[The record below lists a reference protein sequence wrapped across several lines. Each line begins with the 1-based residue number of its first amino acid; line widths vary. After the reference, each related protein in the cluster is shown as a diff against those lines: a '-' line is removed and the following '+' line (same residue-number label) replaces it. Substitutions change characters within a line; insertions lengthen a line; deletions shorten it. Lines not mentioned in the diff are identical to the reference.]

1 MWYTIDRTLESVIK
15 MKSLKELFLYG
26 PGPSSSHTIGPQR
39 AAEIFKNQVKD
50 ASSFFVILY
59 GSLALTGKGH
69 LTDVILKKVLGENT
83 TIIFDTNL
91 QNLVHPNTMAFLAF
105 DKNNQLIAKKTCYS
119 LGGGAISFENETY
132 LESKEVYPFNSFN
145 EMNLYL
151 KKLNFKSYDELVTYY
166 EDKDIQNYLQFC
178 LNKMFECVENGL
190 KATGLIPGKLKL
202 ERVAKQIFE
211 NAKNA
216 SLDEQK
222 KLYITAFAYAV
233 AENNAS
239 GLNVITAPTCGS
251 AGVLAAVLY
260 YEYFFHQQSL
270 EKLTKALMVA
280 GLIGNLVKTMA
291 SISGAI
297 GGCQAEIGTATS
309 MAAAA
314 LCTLYDLSNQ
324 QIEYAS
330 ELAMEHMLG
339 LTCDPVLGYVQI
351 PCIERNAIAALRVYD
366 AFLYAKV
373 ISHSRKNRISLD
385 DVIKAM
391 KITGDELSFD
401 YKETSQGGL
410 AKIHDIKK

>member
-1 MWYTIDRTLESVIK
+1 
-15 MKSLKELFLYG
+15 MKSLKELFIYG
-26 PGPSSSHTIGPQR
+26 PGPSSSHTIGPKK
-39 AAEIFKNQVKD
+39 AAEIFKNQFKE
-50 ASSFFVILY
+50 AISFQVILY

-69 LTDVILKKVLGENT
+69 LTDVILKKTLGKDT
-83 TIIFDTNL
+83 TIIFNTTL
-91 QNLVHPNTMAFLAF
+91 QDLDHPNTMEFLAF
-105 DKNNQLIAKKTCYS
+105 DENRQVIAKKICYS
-119 LGGGAISFENETY
+119 LGGGAISFQNEPF
-132 LESKEVYPFNSFN
+132 LESKEVYPFNSFK
-145 EMNLYL
+145 EMNFYL
-151 KKLNFKSYDELVTYY
+151 KKLNFTSYYELVTYY
-166 EDKDIQNYLQFC
+166 EENDIKNYLQFC
-178 LNKMFECVENGL
+178 LHKMFQCVKKGL
-190 KATGLIPGKLKL
+190 TTTGFIPGKLKL
-202 ERVAKQIFE
+202 ERVAKKIFE
-211 NAKNA
+211 DAKNV
-216 SLDEQK
+216 SSEEQK
-222 KLYITAFAYAV
+222 KLYITSFAYAV

-260 YEYFFHQQSL
+260 NEYYFNHQPI
-270 EKLTKALMVA
+270 EKLTQALMVA
-280 GLIGNLVKTMA
+280 GLIGNLIKSMA
-291 SISGAI
+291 TISGAV

-330 ELAMEHMLG
+330 ELAIEHMLG

-373 ISHSRKNRISLD
+373 IAHSRKNRISLD

-410 AKIHDIKK
+410 AKIHHIKK